1 VLLLKEIVL
10 IEPKTKRGHV
20 YSMVRMP
27 RLGLPL
33 LGAQLKAEGYKVS
46 IYTASPET
54 LPWNKILEADLVGV
68 STTTSTSFDAYR
80 IASHLRANNIP
91 VVIGGIHA
99 TYLPDEAL
107 HYADYVV
114 RGEADYTFLP
124 LVRAIKEGQ
133 LPRDIPG
140 VSYWD
145 NGVPVHNPAQD
156 CWVEMDDLPIPD
168 LSLFVQGKPGGAIP
182 VMTSRGCPFNCTF
195 CSVTPMF
202 GRGYRYRST
211 EKVLEELSLYR
222 GQHVFFC
229 DDHFTANPKR
239 TKEVLRGMLD
249 RKINLKGWGAQV
261 RVDAARDEEFLELM
275 RRTRGNIAYIGL
287 ESINPATLKA
297 YNKQQS
303 LDDIEEAIRRF
314 HDYGV
319 RIHGMFVFGSDSDTV
334 QTIRDTVDFALKMRI
349 DSVQFLMLTPLPG
362 TPLFKQ
368 LESEGRLITKE
379 WDLYDGHHAVFQP
392 ALMSPE
398 QLQEESFKAFK
409 RFYSMSHIFQNTM
422 LTGWGSSLYRGVGW
436 WLVKRFEKQNRWYDQ
451 ILERLQNKSSRSVP
465 LLYRRIPINQE
476 GKLKRDEAAN
486 HLKIYVSESNGV
498 FYLRLRG
505 LLNRF
510 ALREL
515 NRTLKGL
522 VPKPCLQLVINTE
535 GLSFSEKTA
544 RAFTRSLERLGRRV
558 GRVQI
563 IYRKGDLRHS
573 FLKKKSFRI
582 QRFELLPGKE
592 R

>member
-1 VLLLKEIVL
+1 
-10 IEPKTKRGHV
+10 
-20 YSMVRMP
+20 
-27 RLGLPL
+27 
-33 LGAQLKAEGYKVS
+33 
-46 IYTASPET
+46 
-54 LPWNKILEADLVGV
+54 
-68 STTTSTSFDAYR
+68 
-80 IASHLRANNIP
+80 
-91 VVIGGIHA
+91 
-99 TYLPDEAL
+99 
-107 HYADYVV
+107 
-114 RGEADYTFLP
+114 
-124 LVRAIKEGQ
+124 
-133 LPRDIPG
+133 
-140 VSYWD
+140 
-145 NGVPVHNPAQD
+145 
-156 CWVEMDDLPIPD
+156 
-168 LSLFVQGKPGGAIP
+168 
-182 VMTSRGCPFNCTF
+182 
-195 CSVTPMF
+195 
-202 GRGYRYRST
+202 
-211 EKVLEELSLYR
+211 
-222 GQHVFFC
+222 
-229 DDHFTANPKR
+229 
-239 TKEVLRGMLD
+239 
-249 RKINLKGWGAQV
+249 
-261 RVDAARDEEFLELM
+261 
-275 RRTRGNIAYIGL
+275 
-287 ESINPATLKA
+287 
-297 YNKQQS
+297 
-303 LDDIEEAIRRF
+303 
-314 HDYGV
+314 
-319 RIHGMFVFGSDSDTV
+319 
-334 QTIRDTVDFALKMRI
+334 
-349 DSVQFLMLTPLPG
+349 
-362 TPLFKQ
+362 
-368 LESEGRLITKE
+368 
-379 WDLYDGHHAVFQP
+379 
-392 ALMSPE
+392 MSPE